1 MIDRHIDAERILIR
15 LKSPTEAQTDSDQQR
30 LSGSDGTNGT
40 SGTGGKGVTGGT
52 DGTGAE
58 LAQAVYLV
66 EGKVVEKCPK
76 IARAMPETGAAV
88 CPFRSPFNLSA
99 IQTHPMISK

>member
-1 MIDRHIDAERILIR
+1 MVQG
-15 LKSPTEAQTDSDQQR
+15 P
-30 LSGSDGTNGT
+30 
-40 SGTGGKGVTGGT
+40 
-52 DGTGAE
+52 E
-58 LAQAVYLV
+58 LAQAVHVV

-88 CPFRSPFNLSA
+88 CPFRGPFNLSA